1 MFLKIGELA
10 RRTGLTVRALRHYE
24 DIGLLVPSQR
34 SSGGYRL
41 YDGKDVARLYRIQ
54 ALRRLDLS
62 LAEIQRLLDDAAGGL
77 SDVVAQQVKQL
88 DREIRQATAL
98 RAHLLAMQRQLQA
111 SEEPGLDDWLLALE
125 SMVAG
130 AKYFSDDELR
140 TLGARHGDA
149 ADATQAP
156 QATDAVETRTRKRAA
171 LAASLR
177 ELVAA
182 GASPE
187 SPQAQA
193 LARRWIDMLLEEA
206 GGDEGLLIKLYT
218 MHWNEPSL
226 RALTGVDRAGIQ
238 YISHAMAYAR
248 LALYAPH
255 CNADDMATLRRH
267 YVGQTDAWPPLI
279 TEVRQQMLADASA
292 DGAPMRALAQRW
304 RALSLAKAGGDAA
317 LDARLQHAF
326 RNDPALRVGS
336 GIDAPLAAYVQQAI
350 ARLDAPSNA

>member
-62 LAEIQRLLDDAAGGL
+62 LAEIQRLLDDTAGGL
-77 SDVVAQQVKQL
+77 SDVVAQQVTQL

-98 RAHLLAMQRQLQA
+98 RAHLQAMQRQLQA
-111 SEEPGLDDWLLALE
+111 REEPGLDDWLLALE

-267 YVGQTDAWPPLI
+267 YVGQTDVWPPLI
-279 TEVRQQMLADASA
+279 AEVRQQMLADAPA
-292 DGAPMRALAQRW
+292 DSAPMRALAQRW
-304 RALSLAKAGGDAA
+304 RVLSLAKAGGDAA

>member
-10 RRTGLTVRALRHYE
+10 RRTGLTVRALRHYD

-41 YDGKDVARLYRIQ
+41 YDRSDVARLYRIQ
-54 ALRRLDLS
+54 ALRRLDLP
-62 LAEIQRLLDDAAGGL
+62 LAGIQRLLDGAASGL
-77 SDVVAQQVKQL
+77 ADIVAQQVAQL
-88 DREIRQATAL
+88 DREIRQASAL
-98 RAHLLAMQRQLQA
+98 RTHLLAMQGQLQA

-140 TLGARHGDA
+140 TLTTPRNEASDA
-149 ADATQAP
+149 IAL
-156 QATDAVETRTRKRAA
+156 ERSA

-182 GASPE
+182 GTSPE
-187 SPQAQA
+187 SAPAQA
-193 LARRWIDMLLEEA
+193 LARRWIDMLLDEA

-226 RALTGVDRAGIQ
+226 HALTGVDRAGIR

-248 LALYAPH
+248 LQLYAPH
-255 CNADDMATLRRH
+255 CSAGDMATLRAH
-267 YVGQTDAWPPLI
+267 YVAQTDAWPPLI
-279 TEVRQQMLADASA
+279 ADVRRQMLAGAPA
-292 DGAPMRALAQRW
+292 DGGAMRALALRW
-304 RALSLAKAGGDAA
+304 QALSLAKAGGNAA
-317 LDARLQHAF
+317 LHARLQHAF

-336 GIDAPLAAYVQQAI
+336 GIDAPLAAYVAHAMAQ
-350 ARLDAPSNA
+350 LDAPVSS

>member
-24 DIGLLVPSQR
+24 DIGLLVPSKR

-54 ALRRLDLS
+54 ALRRLNLS
-62 LAEIQRLLDDAAGGL
+62 LAEIYRLLDDAPGGL
-77 SDVVAQQVKQL
+77 SDVVAQQVTQL

-98 RAHLLAMQRQLQA
+98 RAHLQAMQRQLQA

-149 ADATQAP
+149 ADDAE
-156 QATDAVETRTRKRAA
+156 ATDAVETRTRKRAA

-182 GASPE
+182 GTSPE

-193 LARRWIDMLLEEA
+193 LAQRWIDMLLEEA

-279 TEVRQQMLADASA
+279 AEVRQQMLADAPVH
-292 DGAPMRALAQRW
+292 GAPMRALAQRW
-304 RALSLAKAGGDAA
+304 RVLSLAKAGGDAA

-336 GIDAPLAAYVQQAI
+336 GIDAPLAAYVQHAI
-350 ARLDAPSNA
+350 ARLDAPSNH

>member
-10 RRTGLTVRALRHYE
+10 RRIGLTVRALRHYE
-24 DIGLLVPSQR
+24 DIGLLVPSHR

-41 YDGKDVARLYRIQ
+41 YDRKDVARLYRIQ

-62 LAEIQRLLDDAAGGL
+62 LAEIQRLLDDATSGL
-77 SDVVAQQVKQL
+77 SDIVAQQVAQL
-88 DREIRQATAL
+88 DREIRQASAL

-130 AKYFSDDELR
+130 AKYFSDDELH
-140 TLGARHGDA
+140 TLGAPHGDA
-149 ADATQAP
+149 ADATAR
-156 QATDAVETRTRKRAA
+156 ERAA
-171 LAASLR
+171 LTASLR
-177 ELVAA
+177 ELVTA

-193 LARRWIDMLLEEA
+193 LAQRWIDMLLKEA
-206 GGDEGLLIKLYT
+206 GGDERLLIKLYT

-226 RALTGVDRAGIQ
+226 HALTGVDRAGIR

-248 LALYAPH
+248 VSLYAPH
-255 CNADDMATLRRH
+255 CNADDMATLRQH
-267 YVGQTDAWPPLI
+267 YVAQTDAWPPLI
-279 TEVRQQMLADASA
+279 AEIRLQMLADAPTDSA
-292 DGAPMRALAQRW
+292 QMRALALRW

-326 RNDPALRVGS
+326 RTDPALRVGS
-336 GIDAPLAAYVQQAI
+336 GIDAPLTAYVQQAI
-350 ARLDAPSNA
+350 ARLDAPINP